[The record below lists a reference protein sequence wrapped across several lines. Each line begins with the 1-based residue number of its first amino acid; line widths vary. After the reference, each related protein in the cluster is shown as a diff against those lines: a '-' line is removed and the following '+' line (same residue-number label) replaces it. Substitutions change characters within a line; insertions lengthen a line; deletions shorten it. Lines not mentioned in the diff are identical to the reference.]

1 MNMNNRSE
9 DRSRAQEFFECFM
22 DNDELDQLII
32 QIATKIEN
40 PELYVEFQSAINEKG
55 LQWIDYA
62 YAAKMLSKEEIAW
75 VKEKIEEKI
84 KEDDGD
90 DQGNAQ

>member
-9 DRSRAQEFFECFM
+9 DGNRAQEFFERAIN
-22 DNDELDQLII
+22 DDELDKLIL

-40 PELYVEFQSAINEKG
+40 PELYVEFHNLNGKG

-75 VKEKIEEKI
+75 VKEKIEEEI

>member
-9 DRSRAQEFFECFM
+9 DRNRAQEFFERAI
-22 DNDELDQLII
+22 DDDEFDKLIL

-40 PELYVEFQSAINEKG
+40 PELYFEFHNLDGKG
-55 LQWIDYA
+55 LRWIDYA
-62 YAAKMLSKEEIAW
+62 YAAKMLTEEEIAW

-90 DQGNAQ
+90 DQGNA